1 MNNNYNNNALTPRQ
15 IGMLVVF
22 VVVTAYMLYISIKGM
37 KEETRKMKESKK
49 SKESKTSNYEI
60 QGAKKKSKDN
70 AMWIPLSIV
79 GAGIIA
85 TGVGIYFSDK
95 RVTKLM
101 KRN

>member
-49 SKESKTSNYEI
+49 SKKSNYEI

-79 GAGIIA
+79 GAGILA